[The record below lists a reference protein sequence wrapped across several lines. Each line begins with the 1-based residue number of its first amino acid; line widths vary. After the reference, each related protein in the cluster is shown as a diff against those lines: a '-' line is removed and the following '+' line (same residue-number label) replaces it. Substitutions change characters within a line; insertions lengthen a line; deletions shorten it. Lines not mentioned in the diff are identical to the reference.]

1 MPCRTCRKIKLI
13 ETCTFPGLGRPLM
26 DGALPLKRGLHLG
39 NKLGPGE
46 NGSHEGSR
54 SSWNQQKS
62 QWLLAEMG
70 SLYSLGDAAVP
81 WMVLSTLFWG
91 HLEKDKRKRY
101 QKVVS
106 GAASSCSGFL
116 LTDDGTT
123 SCPGPN
129 KPELRRLHWAV

>member
-1 MPCRTCRKIKLI
+1 MAFLRRKVKLI

-26 DGALPLKRGLHLG
+26 GEALPLKRELRLG
-39 NKLGPGE
+39 NKLRPGE
-46 NGSHEGSR
+46 NGSHEGSG
-54 SSWNQQKS
+54 SSWNQKS
-62 QWLLAEMG
+62 LVLAEMN
-70 SLYSLGDAAVP
+70 SVYSLGDAAVP

-91 HLEKDKRKRY
+91 HLEKDKRKRH

-116 LTDDGTT
+116 PTDDGTT

-129 KPELRRLHWAV
+129 KSELRRLRWAV